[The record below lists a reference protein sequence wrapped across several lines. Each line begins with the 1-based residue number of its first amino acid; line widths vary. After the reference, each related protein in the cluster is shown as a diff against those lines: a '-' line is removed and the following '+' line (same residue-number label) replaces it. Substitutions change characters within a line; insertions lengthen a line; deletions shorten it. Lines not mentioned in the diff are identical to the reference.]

1 MQIPRELIDADADK
15 VVRRLSR
22 HGHKAYLVG
31 GCVRD
36 LLLEREP
43 KDFDVSTSATPKEIR
58 NLFRNCRIIGRR
70 FTLAHIFFGPKI
82 IETSTFR
89 ANPRDGQ
96 DEDDGELLIRRD
108 NVFGSDTEDARR
120 RDFTINGLFY
130 DVEAEK
136 VIDHVDG
143 LRDLESRV
151 IRTIGDPNIRF
162 REDPVRMLRAI
173 KFAARLDFAIGDET
187 YDAILRH
194 RSEITKCAAPRVLEE
209 IYRLLRGGAAVR
221 SMELLLETGLAAM
234 LSTRLTALLG
244 GGVPLVASGTA
255 NVEDETAPAVET
267 EEALWAATWAEDF
280 ANHQSSPP
288 AGAAPAPLSPA
299 VLDMSHMSD
308 DEDIDARRKQLWAIL
323 GSLDAG
329 LPNCDE
335 LSNSLLLA
343 LMCAPFVDATYD
355 PAMRPG
361 QANAIVIEILAPLVD
376 QLHVARRDAE
386 RARQILITLRR
397 LHPGKRRRGK
407 PSSLL
412 GRDYLEDAL
421 VVFRL
426 AGQARGDADVDEV
439 VEHWN
444 QQLNLDEEGK
454 PRKRRRRRRGGR
466 RRRRDS
472 DSDSDSDS
480 DDSFDEA
487 SAG

>member
-58 NLFRNCRIIGRR
+58 TLFRNCRIIGRR

-108 NVFGSDTEDARR
+108 NVFGSETEDARR

-130 DVEAEK
+130 DVEAEQ

-151 IRTIGDPNIRF
+151 IRTIGDPHIRF

-173 KFAARLDFAIGDET
+173 KFAARLDFEIGEDT
-187 YDAILRH
+187 YGAILRH
-194 RSEITKCAAPRVLEE
+194 RAEIGKCAAPRVLEE

-244 GGVPLVASGTA
+244 GGVPLLPSGATD
-255 NVEDETAPAVET
+255 VKQEDVPAVET
-267 EEALWAATWAEDF
+267 EEAQWAATWAEDF
-280 ANHQSSPP
+280 ASQSTDAPV
-288 AGAAPAPLSPA
+288 GAAPAPLSPA
-299 VLDMSHMSD
+299 ILDMGHLPTSEEI
-308 DEDIDARRKQLWAIL
+308 EDRRKQLWTIL
-323 GSLDAG
+323 AALDAG
-329 LPNCDE
+329 VPHHEE

-343 LMCAPFVDATYD
+343 LLCAPFIDATYD
-355 PAMRPG
+355 PSMRPG
-361 QANAIVIEILAPLVD
+361 QANSIVIEVLAPLVD

-397 LHPGKRRRGK
+397 LNPGKRRRGK

-421 VVFRL
+421 LVFRL
-426 AGQARGDADVDEV
+426 AGQARGDADIDEV

-472 DSDSDSDS
+472 DDALG
-480 DDSFDEA
+480 EA